1 MMDLGQIKLVFFVSF
16 VSCAL
21 PTFVPSLQNQDF
33 WFWWRLRHASSSG
46 PLRTFFNSV
55 RSKWTFEICAKV
67 PRLCS
72 GTILITKSVSVFP
85 FYQPH
90 FLRLLA
96 DSSLSESLGGFGS
109 HNGLCCSGEGLKLG
123 LSNSSILKSDC
134 NNIQLSFGQFH
145 SASFCF
151 IAPFFHTCQGRAA
164 VQRRYTGSYNLARV
178 LMLVALQ
185 TFMSLLSRACF
196 AKKTR
201 LSYLGV
207 SFDRTPECPVE
218 KKLWW
223 QRRSRTI
230 DLSAVIFWE

>member
-1 MMDLGQIKLVFFVSF
+1 MPG
-16 VSCAL
+16 
-21 PTFVPSLQNQDF
+21 
-33 WFWWRLRHASSSG
+33 
-46 PLRTFFNSV
+46 
-55 RSKWTFEICAKV
+55 
-67 PRLCS
+67 LCS
-72 GTILITKSVSVFP
+72 GTIFITKSVSVFS

-185 TFMSLLSRACF
+185 TFMSLSRSCF
-196 AKKTR
+196 AKKHDYLILACPLIGHQNALWRRNCDDKGGAGR
-201 LSYLGV
+201 LICSDFLRGKA
-207 SFDRTPECPVE
+207 FQ
-218 KKLWW
+218 
-223 QRRSRTI
+223 QR
-230 DLSAVIFWE
+230 V

>member
-1 MMDLGQIKLVFFVSF
+1 MMDLGQIKLVFLFLLFHVP
-16 VSCAL
+16 CPL
-21 PTFVPSLQNQDF
+21 LCPSLRKQDF
-33 WFWWRLRHASSSG
+33 WFWWRLRHASSSA

-72 GTILITKSVSVFP
+72 GTIFITKSVSVFS

-90 FLRLLA
+90 FLWLLA

-151 IAPFFHTCQGRAA
+151 ISPFFHTCQGRAA

-196 AKKTR
+196 AKKHTTI
-201 LSYLGV
+201 LSWRV
-207 SFDRTPECPVE
+207 
-218 KKLWW
+218 LW
-223 QRRSRTI
+223 
-230 DLSAVIFWE
+230 